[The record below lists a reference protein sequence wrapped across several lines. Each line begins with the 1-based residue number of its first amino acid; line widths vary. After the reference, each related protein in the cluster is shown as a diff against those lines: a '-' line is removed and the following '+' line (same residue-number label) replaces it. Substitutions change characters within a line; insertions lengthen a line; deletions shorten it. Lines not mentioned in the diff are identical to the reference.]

1 MKRFIIVL
9 FIIILIIGSGL
20 LYSRFIATKGLKVKE
35 YKVVNSKITDSYHG
49 LKIIHLTDIHYG
61 STVNEKELNNIVD
74 KVNEIKPDIVVMTG
88 DLIDERLSYDKDII
102 INCLSRIEAKLGKFA
117 VSGNHDIPLDDYNYI
132 IKQSGFTSLDNKYE
146 LIYSKSNE
154 PIIISGIGY
163 SDEDIGIKTEQFDK
177 YISELKTDDI
187 KPIYSILLVHE
198 PDTVDNLDLNKYD
211 LILAGHSH
219 AGQVRLPIIGKLY
232 TPQGA
237 KKYYD
242 EYYKINNTDLYI
254 SSGLGTS
261 LYKFRLFNKP
271 SFNLGYL
278 FYYII
283 LYI

>member
-1 MKRFIIVL
+1 MKKV
-9 FIIILIIGSGL
+9 IIILVIIILAISLCL

-74 KVNEIKPDIVVMTG
+74 KVNEIQPDIVVMTG

-102 INCLSRIEAKLGKFA
+102 INCLSKIEAKLGKFA

-132 IKQSGFTSLDNKYE
+132 VKESGFTSLDNKYE

-232 TPQGA
+232 TPEGA

-261 LYKFRLFNKP
+261 LYRFRLFNKP
-271 SFNLGYL
+271 SFN
-278 FYYII
+278 FYRITNK
-283 LYI
+283 

>member
-74 KVNEIKPDIVVMTG
+74 KVNEIKPDIVVITG

-102 INCLSRIEAKLGKFA
+102 INCLSRIEAKLGKYA
-117 VSGNHDIPLDDYNYI
+117 ISGNHDIPLDDYNYI
-132 IKQSGFTSLDNKYE
+132 VKQSGFTSLDNKYE

-271 SFNLGYL
+271 SFN
-278 FYYII
+278 FYRITNK
-283 LYI
+283 

>member
-1 MKRFIIVL
+1 MKKVIIIL

-74 KVNEIKPDIVVMTG
+74 KVNEIKPDIVVITG

-132 IKQSGFTSLDNKYE
+132 IKESGFTSLDNKYE

-271 SFNLGYL
+271 SFN
-278 FYYII
+278 FYRITNK
-283 LYI
+283 